1 MITISVCYSNRAGQE
16 FASCTLGGVELGA
29 ELLDQPAVLA
39 LAIQRAYD
47 RCREAVDTQL
57 GSQTVADAPAAV
69 NPVQAR
75 DPSGARQPP
84 PAPAALPSPPSPP
97 SPVAPSNGNG
107 RQKEGPPANARE
119 LGGWAKARG
128 LTKFFSDLGRANNRR
143 GLINEWDDAFASWAY
158 EQYLATPAAPAVPT
172 PSTNGR
178 PPY

>member
-1 MITISVCYSNRAGQE
+1 VITISVCYSNRSGQE

-57 GSQTVADAPAAV
+57 GSQAVPDAPAAV

-75 DPSGARQPP
+75 GNQPP

-97 SPVAPSNGNG
+97 SPVAPSTGNG

-128 LTKFFSDLGRANNRR
+128 LTKWSAT
-143 GLINEWDDAFASWAY
+143 
-158 EQYLATPAAPAVPT
+158 LAARTIAAA
-172 PSTNGR
+172 
-178 PPY
+178 